1 MIYTD
6 GIHIV
11 SDKSVLELHKYCEA
25 VGIKRCWFHKGSRF
39 PHYDIPKR
47 RRGQEFMGARV
58 VTSREIVALM
68 KAPCPAC
75 SGTGMIHQN
84 CIMR

>member
-11 SDKSVLELHKYCEA
+11 SDQGLVDLHRYCQRI
-25 VGIKRCWFHKGSRF
+25 GIKRCWFHASSRF

-47 RRGQEFMGARV
+47 RRSLPLPDAKIV
-58 VTSREIVALM
+58 SSREIVKILNLLR
-68 KAPCPAC
+68 P
-75 SGTGMIHQN
+75 T
-84 CIMR
+84 